1 MLLKQ
6 ALASPLWQ
14 GNKFSAR
21 LPGTEWELDKLHSMC
36 TQAVFGMGTETVY
49 GPCYRSASALTEY
62 SFDMNFDPGDHRIL
76 EQIGQTLGFQ
86 GVFAEQDKLNLY
98 RRGDFFKT
106 HVDIPAEPSTNGAMF
121 GTLVLCLPSW
131 HMGGELAIS
140 HGPLKASTDWAEASA
155 DNAVQ

>member
-1 MLLKQ
+1 MPSNNLFDFNSDAVKAVSNAAKGLDAPFHVSGSVNLENPIDLAWQGGKETSSQQGCQ
-6 ALASPLWQ
+6 AL
-14 GNKFSAR
+14 K
-21 LPGTEWELDKLHSMC
+21 
-36 TQAVFGMGTETVY
+36 
-49 GPCYRSASALTEY
+49 
-62 SFDMNFDPGDHRIL
+62 
-76 EQIGQTLGFQ
+76 
-86 GVFAEQDKLNLY
+86 QDKLNLY